1 MIEQINQLEAHAK
14 SQGKS
19 LSEWI
24 SEARAMLRVS
34 DQAAKVLGNTEL
46 AREWLKKPARGLDGQ
61 TPIELIGTEQGCKQ
75 VADLLERVEH
85 GVYW

>member
-1 MIEQINQLEAHAK
+1 MIEQLNQLEAHAK

-19 LSEWI
+19 LTEWI
-24 SEARAMLRVS
+24 SEARTILRVS
-34 DQAAKVLGNTEL
+34 DQATKVLGSPEL

-61 TPIELIGTEQGCKQ
+61 TPIELIATAQGCKQ

>member
-24 SEARAMLRVS
+24 SETRTMLRVS
-34 DQAAKVLGNTEL
+34 DKAAKVLGNAEL
-46 AREWLKKPARGLDGQ
+46 AREWLNKPARGLDGQ
-61 TPIELIGTEQGCKQ
+61 TPIELIATAQGCKQ

>member
-1 MIEQINQLEAHAK
+1 MIEQINELEAHAK

-34 DQAAKVLGNTEL
+34 DQAARVLGNAEL
-46 AREWLKKPARGLDGQ
+46 AQEWLNKPARGLDGQ
-61 TPIELIGTEQGCKQ
+61 TPIELIATAEGSKQ